1 MDSYS
6 VSEQT
11 RRILSPYN
19 RHCYKL
25 FNLNLRNYF
34 KKLKITLDEI
44 RNNVNTN
51 LYSLKNLKEIK
62 IYRKKIFK
70 INQILTRLRNKRLIF
85 NNKNNSFFLY
95 LRNFIYILMKY
106 ITQIEICIHGIEWL
120 KKRFNHIISYNGFI
134 KQQEEDIIR
143 TQLIYIVKKIR
154 NEIQNRSYHKQA
166 DFLMITFDI
175 LCNIRSK
182 QELHH

>member
-19 RHCYKL
+19 RHCYRL
-25 FNLNLRNYF
+25 FNLNLRNHF
-34 KKLKITLDEI
+34 KTIKITLDEI
-44 RNNVNTN
+44 MNNLNTN

-62 IYRKKIFK
+62 IYQKKIFK
-70 INQILTRLRNKRLIF
+70 INQILTRLHKKRFIF
-85 NNKNNSFFLY
+85 NNKNNSLFLY
-95 LRNFIYILMKY
+95 LRNFIYILIKY

-120 KKRFNHIISYNGFI
+120 KKHFNHIISFNGFI
-134 KQQEEDIIR
+134 KQQQEEIIR
-143 TQLIYIVKKIR
+143 TQLIYIVNKIR
-154 NEIQNRSYHKQA
+154 NEIKNKSYHKQA

-175 LCNIRSK
+175 LCSVRST
-182 QELHH
+182 QD